1 MEFSESELLFSRPE
15 VSLLH
20 PDLLFPQLQPETAV
34 GNLFDSKINKSE
46 QIVSNQQERAKLIAG
61 GQT

>member
-1 MEFSESELLFSRPE
+1 MSVSFLFSRPE

-20 PDLLFPQLQPETAV
+20 PELFPQLQPETAV

-46 QIVSNQQERAKLIAG
+46 QIVSNRQERAKLIAG